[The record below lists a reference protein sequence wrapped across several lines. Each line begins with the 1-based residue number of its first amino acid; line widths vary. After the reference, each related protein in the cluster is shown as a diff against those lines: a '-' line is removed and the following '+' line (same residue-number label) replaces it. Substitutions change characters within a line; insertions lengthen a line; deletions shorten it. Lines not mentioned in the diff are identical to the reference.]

1 MHGTERIAAKETFVK
16 ERPLIPQYCMICRS
30 GEPGTTRHPVLGG
43 YVCLS
48 CERRKSYSQANRI
61 AVGRMGR
68 LPTFSVEFEVAAPFG
83 CPESVNQALVLL
95 KHGFV
100 RTYDGTVDDEYKSPI
115 YCSVRAFR
123 KPLAV
128 LDTLRH
134 LVDERCGT
142 HLHVG
147 FQATG
152 VLYAVRQEVFGK
164 LIGYMHGHEAQTIH
178 FWGRTFS
185 PQAGA
190 NLQTEDRHVCINVGS
205 RYPTIEFRLP
215 RFRSADQYLAV
226 VQFCRTATAFLNEE
240 FSLNISRKPLE
251 PSQIG
256 DRVLALYRKAVI
268 RWEVSAPTAS
278 LTIQEEEESVCVD

>member
-1 MHGTERIAAKETFVK
+1 MK

-43 YVCLS
+43 YVCPS
-48 CERRKSYSQANRI
+48 CEGRKSYSRQNRI
-61 AVGRMGR
+61 AVGRLGR
-68 LPTFSVEFEVAAPFG
+68 LPTFSVEFEVAAPYG
-83 CPESVNQALVLL
+83 CPEHANQALVLL

-147 FQATG
+147 FQATA

-164 LIGYMHGHEAQTIH
+164 LIEYMGNQEDQTIH

-185 PQAGA
+185 PQAGD
-190 NLQTEDRHVCINVGS
+190 NLQTGDRHVCINVGS
-205 RYPTIEFRLP
+205 RCPTIEFRLP
-215 RFRSADQYLAV
+215 RFRSANQYLAV

-240 FSLNISRKPLE
+240 FTLNMSRKALE
-251 PSQIG
+251 PSQMG
-256 DRVLALYRKAVI
+256 DRVLALYRKAI
-268 RWEVSAPTAS
+268 ARWEENAPTAS
-278 LTIQEEEESVCVD
+278 LIIREGGERICVD